1 MAANNPLFDFSQP
14 RVMAI
19 LNVTPDSFFAGSRM
33 PDAPHV
39 ERRVRE
45 AVAEGASIID
55 VGGYSSRSGADEVSP
70 GEEWRRVKLGVGAVR
85 RLAPGMAVS
94 VDTFRAE
101 VARRVLE
108 TFGPV
113 IVNDISAGEM
123 DPAIVDVVAEYD
135 AP

>member
-45 AVAEGASIID
+45 AVAEGAATRR
-55 VGGYSSRSGADEVSP
+55 VPGRTKYPPGRSG
-70 GEEWRRVKLGVGAVR
+70 GA
-85 RLAPGMAVS
+85 
-94 VDTFRAE
+94 
-101 VARRVLE
+101 
-108 TFGPV
+108 
-113 IVNDISAGEM
+113 
-123 DPAIVDVVAEYD
+123 
-135 AP
+135 

>member
-55 VGGYSSRSGADEVSP
+55 SRAATRRVPGRTKYPPGRSG
-70 GEEWRRVKLGVGAVR
+70 GA
-85 RLAPGMAVS
+85 
-94 VDTFRAE
+94 
-101 VARRVLE
+101 
-108 TFGPV
+108 
-113 IVNDISAGEM
+113 
-123 DPAIVDVVAEYD
+123 
-135 AP
+135 

>member
-45 AVAEGASIID
+45 AVEAGDKDKALAALRVASRKLD
-55 VGGYSSRSGADEVSP
+55 V
-70 GEEWRRVKLGVGAVR
+70 
-85 RLAPGMAVS
+85 AVS
-94 VDTFRAE
+94 
-101 VARRVLE
+101 
-108 TFGPV
+108 
-113 IVNDISAGEM
+113 
-123 DPAIVDVVAEYD
+123 
-135 AP
+135 

>member
-1 MAANNPLFDFSQP
+1 
-14 RVMAI
+14 MAI

-55 VGGYSSRSGADEVSP
+55 VGGYSSRPGADEVSP
-70 GEEWRRVKLGVGAVR
+70 GEEWRRVELGVEAVR

-94 VDTFRAE
+94 VDTFGSE
-101 VARRVLE
+101 VAARATVAPPPDHQRHFCRGNSTPPCLPSRRN
-108 TFGPV
+108 TGCPT
-113 IVNDISAGEM
+113 S
-123 DPAIVDVVAEYD
+123 PCT
-135 AP
+135 